1 MEIKAV
7 KREYQMQQWKRIF
20 QERQESGLTVKAWCT
35 EREISENSYYY
46 HLKKYRRAACNML
59 ESGQPD
65 CLAEIPLKPEAA
77 SAHAQLRLT
86 TSAGTLEIS
95 DADPDVLRQI
105 LRVVFHAE

>member
-1 MEIKAV
+1 
-7 KREYQMQQWKRIF
+7 
-20 QERQESGLTVKAWCT
+20 
-35 EREISENSYYY
+35 
-46 HLKKYRRAACNML
+46 ML

-105 LRVVFHAE
+105 LRVMFHAE